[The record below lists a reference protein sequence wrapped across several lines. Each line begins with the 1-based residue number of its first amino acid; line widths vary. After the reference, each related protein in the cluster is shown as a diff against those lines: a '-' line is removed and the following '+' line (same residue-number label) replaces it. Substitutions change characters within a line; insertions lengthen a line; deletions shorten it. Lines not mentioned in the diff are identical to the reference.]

1 MNIRQTCI
9 VVGLLGL
16 LAACGQNLDGV
27 YKDDL
32 GLQKYEFQGNGTV
45 YVSTMGVTREA
56 NYVVEDKKVKITN
69 DGETIIYDLN
79 EDGTI
84 NQYKLD
90 LVARAGGSLYSRAR
104 EGFFEIPKPISTL
117 GIGVDA
123 IPLEIRN
130 SSILTGN
137 DLGMLANVEA
147 VPSEA
152 DVDKFAKE
160 HSEYIGINTVKK
172 HTFAKALLEK
182 NEVSSAWKV
191 LLMQ

>member
-9 VVGLLGL
+9 VAGLVWL

-56 NYVVEDKKVKITN
+56 TYVVEDKKVKITH

-84 NQYKLD
+84 K
-90 LVARAGGSLYSRAR
+90 G
-104 EGFFEIPKPISTL
+104 P
-117 GIGVDA
+117 
-123 IPLEIRN
+123 
-130 SSILTGN
+130 
-137 DLGMLANVEA
+137 LGMTLR
-147 VPSEA
+147 SE
-152 DVDKFAKE
+152 
-160 HSEYIGINTVKK
+160 
-172 HTFAKALLEK
+172 
-182 NEVSSAWKV
+182 SSK
-191 LLMQ
+191 